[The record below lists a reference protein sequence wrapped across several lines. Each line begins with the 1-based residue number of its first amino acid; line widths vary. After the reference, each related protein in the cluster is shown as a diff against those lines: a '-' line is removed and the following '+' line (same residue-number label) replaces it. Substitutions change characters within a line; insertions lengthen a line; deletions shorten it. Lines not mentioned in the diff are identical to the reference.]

1 MSEFYNNADSYD
13 IHNEDK
19 KNIFKDEEGYD
30 FDDYDD
36 ESNKMSDN
44 FDNFDNFDNCDN
56 YEDKYLFNDFED
68 LKAIATN
75 DDFYDCNIN
84 NLSYTIEN
92 IGNLL
97 LRSAQ
102 LLNCGEVS
110 FIFDFNLGSFE
121 KWVETA
127 KKLNENNEFYKNYI
141 MLIDEDALVC
151 KYKKCDEDE
160 DEDGDGDG
168 KRDGKRDEY
177 RKNDYYDDE
186 DIDNNILHL

>member
-1 MSEFYNNADSYD
+1 
-13 IHNEDK
+13 
-19 KNIFKDEEGYD
+19 
-30 FDDYDD
+30 
-36 ESNKMSDN
+36 MSDN
-44 FDNFDNFDNCDN
+44 VDNFDNCDN
-56 YEDKYLFNDFED
+56 FDDKYLFNDFED

-110 FIFDFNLGSFE
+110 FIFDLNLGSFE

-127 KKLNENNEFYKNYI
+127 KKINENNEFYKNYI

-160 DEDGDGDG
+160 DEDENGNENGNG
-168 KRDGKRDEY
+168 NGNRYVYGEN
-177 RKNDYYDDE
+177 NDYDDE
-186 DIDNNILHL
+186 DIDHNILNL